1 MNRDY
6 IEAEQGVPGAAG
18 SVWLSSNAEEYP
30 TLDGD
35 QVADVV
41 VVGGGI
47 TGALVAR
54 KLSGGGRHV
63 ILLDRRRIAS
73 GTTGHSTAK
82 VTALHG
88 DSWRALVGEIE
99 EDDVRSWASANLAA
113 VDELATIAGS
123 LGVECGLRRVRAFLV
138 AGDDAAS
145 AAFDEQLAALVSAG
159 LPATATTA
167 PDPFGRPAAAIA
179 EQALIDPGAFVVAVI
194 AALGSNAEVFESSP
208 VRSLDRVG
216 DGWRAMSDHGSVS
229 APVAI
234 MADHFP
240 VHDTG
245 AFFTRLYPYAHHA
258 IEFLPAQPIPEGM
271 WMQVGGDEITLR
283 PTLDLSGTWIA
294 GGQRV
299 RVGSVD
305 DARQAYADLAASVSR
320 LLGECRVVRHWSAH
334 DHETPDGLPFVGEA
348 PLGRNLFMAA
358 GFAGWGM
365 TKSVVASAIIVE
377 AVEGRMHPAAHV
389 VSPSR
394 VPGVDEVAVLTR
406 ENVTVGREFVEGHV
420 SSRRRKAHE
429 DSVAGGTCT
438 HLGCETKW
446 NTAEGTVD
454 CPCHGSR
461 FGRHGDVIYG
471 PASKDIEGGPRDR
484 GPAAPAASA

>member
-1 MNRDY
+1 MNREY
-6 IEAEQGVPGAAG
+6 IEAVEGVPGAAG
-18 SVWLSSNAEEYP
+18 SVWLAVDAAEHP
-30 TLDGD
+30 MLDGD
-35 QVADVV
+35 HAADVL
-41 VVGGGI
+41 VVGAGI

-54 KLSGGGRHV
+54 KLVGAGRRV

-88 DSWRALVGEIE
+88 DSWRDLLGKHAD
-99 EDDVRSWASANLAA
+99 DDVRAWASANLAA
-113 VDELATIAGS
+113 VDEVATIAAG
-123 LGVECGLRRVRAFLV
+123 LGLESVRRVPAFLV

-145 AAFDEQLAALVSAG
+145 ADFDEHLAALMSTG
-159 LPATATTA
+159 LPATA
-167 PDPFGRPAAAIA
+167 AAAPLPFDRRA
-179 EQALIDPGAFVVAVI
+179 AVLPGQVLIDPGAFAVAVI

-208 VRSLDRVG
+208 VRSLDH
-216 DGWRAMSDHGSVS
+216 DDEGWRAICDHGSVS

-245 AFFTRLYPYAHHA
+245 GFFTRLFPYAHYA
-258 IEFLPAQPIPEGM
+258 IEFVPRDAIPDGM
-271 WMQVGGDEITLR
+271 WMQVGGEAITLR
-283 PTLDLSGTWIA
+283 PTADSGGTWIA
-294 GGQRV
+294 GGKRIRV
-299 RVGSVD
+299 ASVD
-305 DARQAYADLAASVSR
+305 EREVYASLVASVVSVV
-320 LLGECRVVRHWSAH
+320 GECEVIRHWSAH
-334 DHETPDGLPFVGEA
+334 DYETPDGLPYIGEA
-348 PLGRNLFMAA
+348 PLGRGLFMAA

-365 TKSVVASAIIVE
+365 TKGVVASSIIAD
-377 AVEGRMHPAAHV
+377 AVEGRTHPLAKM

-394 VPGVDEVAVLTR
+394 VPGPSSAGSLVA
-406 ENVTVGREFVEGHV
+406 ENATVGREFIGGHLT
-420 SSRRRKAHE
+420 SRHDKAHE

-461 FGRHGDVIYG
+461 FGRRGDVIYG
-471 PASKDIEGGPRDR
+471 PAAKDMDDVQITGG
-484 GPAAPAASA
+484 S

>member
-6 IEAEQGVPGAAG
+6 VETVQSVPGAAG
-18 SVWLSSNAEEYP
+18 SVWLSADAAEYP
-30 TLDGD
+30 TLDD
-35 QVADVV
+35 DHFADVL
-41 VVGGGI
+41 VVGAGI

-54 KLSGGGRHV
+54 KLADTGRSV
-63 ILLDRRRIAS
+63 ILLDRRRVAS

-88 DSWRALVGEIE
+88 DSWRELLGKHSDSEM
-99 EDDVRSWASANLAA
+99 RSWALANLAA
-113 VDELATIAGS
+113 VDELATIAAG
-123 LGVECGLRRVRAFLV
+123 LGLESVRRVPAFLV

-145 AAFDEQLAALVSAG
+145 ADFNEQLAALVSAG
-159 LPATATTA
+159 LPATAAAA
-167 PDPFGRPAAAIA
+167 PLPFDRPAAVLPG
-179 EQALIDPGAFVVAVI
+179 QVLIDPGAFVVAVV

-208 VRSLDRVG
+208 VRSLDH
-216 DGWRAMSDHGSVS
+216 DNEGWRAICDHGSVR

-245 AFFTRLYPYAHHA
+245 GFFTRLFPYAHYAVEFVPRNA
-258 IEFLPAQPIPEGM
+258 IPDGM
-271 WMQVGGDEITLR
+271 WMQVGGEAITLR
-283 PTLDLSGTWIA
+283 PTTDSGGTWIA
-294 GGQRV
+294 GGKRV
-299 RVGSVD
+299 RVASVD
-305 DARQAYADLAASVSR
+305 EREVYASLVASVVSVV
-320 LLGECRVVRHWSAH
+320 GECEVIRHWSAH
-334 DHETPDGLPFVGEA
+334 DHETPDGLPFIGEA
-348 PLGRNLFMAA
+348 PLGRDLYMAA

-365 TKSVVASAIIVE
+365 TKSLVASSIITD
-377 AVEGRMHPAAHV
+377 AVEGRTHPLAKM

-394 VPGVDEVAVLTR
+394 APGPGSVGSLVEESAI
-406 ENVTVGREFVEGHV
+406 VGREFIGGHV
-420 SSRRRKAHE
+420 TSRHDKAHE
-429 DSVAGGTCT
+429 DSVAGANCT

-471 PASKDIEGGPRDR
+471 PAAKDMDDRQSVPRGDESS
-484 GPAAPAASA
+484 GE